1 MARGQSVGLVTAP
14 AQKPPLPYGRQ
25 LIDDDDIAAVVAQ
38 LRDPFLTQ
46 GPTVAAFEEAL
57 CEATGAPYAVA
68 VSSGTAALHLA
79 CLAAGVK
86 AGCHGL
92 VPDIT
97 FVATANAVRY
107 CGGTPVLVDVDSET
121 GLVALS
127 ALKEALAK
135 LKQQGKTISTLM
147 PVSFSGAVADLP
159 AIQALAHSV
168 GALVIEDAAH
178 SLGARYALHG
188 ESFRSGSCAHSDM
201 AILSFHPVKHVTTG
215 EGGAVTTRDR
225 GLYQALCDLR
235 THGITK
241 DPARLSRNDGPWY
254 YEQQSLGYNYRITD
268 LQCALG
274 VSQVKKLD
282 RFVAR
287 RREIAARYDA
297 ALATSDL
304 AARYQALKVRDG
316 ARSSYHLYVVRLRAR
331 PGETITQV
339 ADRRLAL
346 YSTLREA
353 QIFAQVHY
361 IPLHQQPDFVAAG
374 LSAGSFP
381 GADTYYASCLSLP
394 MFPDM
399 ADGDVDRVVEVLRS

>member
-1 MARGQSVGLVTAP
+1 VGLVSGLP
-14 AQKPPLPYGRQ
+14 QNKPLPYGRQ
-25 LIDDDDIAAVVAQ
+25 WIDDDDIAAVCAQ

-46 GPTVAAFEEAL
+46 GPTVAAFEQAL

-79 CLAAGVK
+79 CLAAGVTP
-86 AGCHGL
+86 GCFGL

-107 CGGTPVLVDVDSET
+107 CGGTPVLVDVDPES
-121 GLVALS
+121 GLASTPALS
-127 ALKEALAK
+127 DAMVRLAQRGAK
-135 LKQQGKTISTLM
+135 IATIM

-159 AIQALAHSV
+159 AIEVLAKSA

-178 SLGARYALHG
+178 SLGARYQVKG
-188 ESFRSGSCAHSDM
+188 QTFRSGSCAHSDM
-201 AILSFHPVKHVTTG
+201 AILSFHPVKHVTTA
-215 EGGAVTTRDR
+215 EGGAITTRDQ
-225 GLYQALCDLR
+225 GLYQTLCDLR

-274 VSQVKKLD
+274 VSQLKKLD
-282 RFVAR
+282 RFVDR

-297 ALATSDL
+297 ALATPEL
-304 AARYQALKVRDG
+304 ASGYQALTVRDG
-316 ARSSYHLYVVRLRAR
+316 VRSSYHLYVVRLRAR
-331 PGETITQV
+331 AGETNAHV
-339 ADRRLAL
+339 AARRLAL
-346 YSTLREA
+346 FKRLREA

-361 IPLHQQPDFVAAG
+361 IPVHQQPDFSAAG
-374 LSAGSFP
+374 LSDGSFA
-381 GADTYYASCLSLP
+381 GADAYYASCISLP
-394 MFPDM
+394 MFPAM
-399 ADGDVDRVVEVLRS
+399 ADSDVDRVIEVLRF

>member
-1 MARGQSVGLVTAP
+1 MSKPT
-14 AQKPPLPYGRQ
+14 QKAALPYGRQ
-25 LIDDDDIAAVVAQ
+25 LIDDDDIAAVNAQ

-46 GPTVAAFEEAL
+46 GPTVAAFEQAL

-97 FVATANAVRY
+97 FVATANALRY
-107 CGGTPVLVDVDSET
+107 CGGTPVLVDVDPDT
-121 GLVALS
+121 GLVS
-127 ALKEALAK
+127 MPALKEAVAL
-135 LKQQGKTISTLM
+135 LKAQGRKISTLA

-159 AIQALAHSV
+159 AVAALAKDV

-178 SLGARYALHG
+178 SLGASYQVNG

-215 EGGAVTTRDR
+215 EGGAITTRDP
-225 GLYQALCDLR
+225 GLYQQLCDLR

-241 DPARLSRNDGPWY
+241 DSARLSRNDGPWY
-254 YEQQSLGYNYRITD
+254 YEQQALGYNYRITD

-274 VSQVKKLD
+274 VSQLKKLD
-282 RFVAR
+282 RFVTR

-297 ALATSDL
+297 ALATPEL
-304 AARYQALKVRDG
+304 TTGYQALRIRAGV
-316 ARSSYHLYVVRLRAR
+316 RSSYHLYVVRLRAR
-331 PGETITQV
+331 PGETSSQV
-339 ADRRLAL
+339 AARRLAL
-346 YSTLREA
+346 FTVLREA

-361 IPLHQQPDFVAAG
+361 IPLHQQPDFIAAG
-374 LSAGSFP
+374 LSNDSFP
-381 GADTYYASCLSLP
+381 GADAYYASCISLP
-394 MFPDM
+394 MFPAM
-399 ADGDVDRVVEVLRS
+399 ADTDVDRVVEVLRL

>member
-1 MARGQSVGLVTAP
+1 VGLVSTP
-14 AQKPPLPYGRQ
+14 PQKTPLPYGRQ
-25 LIDDDDIAAVVAQ
+25 WIDDDDVAATIAQ

-46 GPTVAAFEEAL
+46 GPMVAAFEQAL

-79 CLAAGVK
+79 CLAAGMK
-86 AGCHGL
+86 AGSYGL

-107 CGGTPVLVDVDSET
+107 CGGTPVLVDVDPNT
-121 GLVALS
+121 GLVS
-127 ALKEALAK
+127 MPALKDAVAK
-135 LKQQGKTISTLM
+135 LAQQGHKISTLM

-159 AIQALAHSV
+159 AIEALAKST

-178 SLGARYALHG
+178 SLGARYEVKG

-201 AILSFHPVKHVTTG
+201 AILSFHPVKHVTTA
-215 EGGAVTTRDR
+215 EGGAITTRDK

-274 VSQVKKLD
+274 VSQLKRLE
-282 RFVAR
+282 RFVDR

-297 ALATSDL
+297 ALATPEL
-304 AARYQALKVRDG
+304 AAGYQALQVRDG
-316 ARSSYHLYVVRLRAR
+316 VRSSYHLYVVRLRAR
-331 PGETITQV
+331 SGETGAQV
-339 ADRRLAL
+339 ASRRLAL
-346 YSTLREA
+346 FMKLREA

-361 IPLHQQPDFVAAG
+361 IPVHQQPDFMAAG
-374 LSAGSFP
+374 LSGASYP
-381 GADTYYASCLSLP
+381 GADAYYASCISLP
-394 MFPDM
+394 MFPAM
-399 ADGDVDRVVEVLRS
+399 ADSDVDRVLEVLRS

>member
-1 MARGQSVGLVTAP
+1 MSASSE
-14 AQKPPLPYGRQ
+14 KKPLPYGRQ
-25 LIDDDDIAAVVAQ
+25 LIDDDDIAAVCAQ

-46 GPTVAAFEEAL
+46 GPTVAAFERAL
-57 CEATGAPYAVA
+57 CEATGARYAVA

-79 CLAAGVK
+79 CLAAGVNG
-86 AGCHGL
+86 GCYSF
-92 VPDIT
+92 VPDVT

-107 CGGTPVLVDVDSET
+107 CGGTPVLVDVDPDT
-121 GLVALS
+121 GLVSIPALQ
-127 ALKEALAK
+127 AAITRETERGRK
-135 LKQQGKTISTLM
+135 ISTLT

-159 AIQALAHSV
+159 AIEALAEST

-178 SLGARYALHG
+178 SLGARYEVNG

-215 EGGAVTTRDR
+215 EGGAITTRDR

-241 DPARLSRNDGPWY
+241 DPTRLSRNDGPWY

-274 VSQVKKLD
+274 VSQLKKLD

-297 ALATSDL
+297 ALATPEL
-304 AARYQALKVRDG
+304 AADYRALKVRDG
-316 ARSSYHLYVVRLRAR
+316 VHSSYHLYVLRLRAR
-331 PGETITQV
+331 PGETNAHV
-339 ADRRLAL
+339 AARRLAL
-346 YSTLREA
+346 FVKLREA
-353 QIFAQVHY
+353 QVFAQVHY
-361 IPLHQQPDFVAAG
+361 IPVHLQPDFIAAG
-374 LSAGSFP
+374 LSGGAFP
-381 GADTYYASCLSLP
+381 GADAYYASCISLP

-399 ADGDVDRVVEVLRS
+399 VESDVDRVVELLRL

>member
-1 MARGQSVGLVTAP
+1 MVSTP
-14 AQKPPLPYGRQ
+14 SEKKPLAYGRQ
-25 LIDDDDIAAVVAQ
+25 LIDDDDLAAVLAQ

-46 GPTVAAFEEAL
+46 GPTVAAFEQAL
-57 CEATGAPYAVA
+57 CEATGALYAVA

-86 AGCHGL
+86 DGCYAL

-107 CGGTPVLVDVDSET
+107 CGGTPVLVDVDPDT
-121 GLVALS
+121 GLVS
-127 ALKEALAK
+127 MPALADTVAR
-135 LKQQGKTISTLM
+135 LKQQDRKVSALL
-147 PVSFSGAVADLP
+147 PVSFSGAVADLT
-159 AIQALAHSV
+159 AIKALAKST

-178 SLGARYALHG
+178 SLGAHYEANG
-188 ESFRSGSCAHSDM
+188 ETFRSGSCAHSDM

-215 EGGAVTTRDR
+215 EGGAITTRDQ
-225 GLYQALCDLR
+225 GLYQTLCDLR

-274 VSQVKKLD
+274 VSQLKKLD
-282 RFVAR
+282 RFVDR

-297 ALATSDL
+297 ALATSEL
-304 AARYQALKVRDG
+304 AACYQALKVRDG
-316 ARSSYHLYVVRLRAR
+316 VRSSYHLYVVRLRAR
-331 PGETITQV
+331 PGETNAQI
-339 ADRRLAL
+339 AARRLAL
-346 YSTLREA
+346 YMKLREA

-361 IPLHQQPDFVAAG
+361 IPVHQQPDFIAAG
-374 LSAGSFP
+374 LSGASFP
-381 GADTYYASCLSLP
+381 GADAYYASCISLP
-394 MFPDM
+394 MFPAM
-399 ADGDVDRVVEVLRS
+399 ADSDVDRVIEVLRL